1 MDVIAAIHGRRS
13 VRSYDPRPV
22 EHSLIEAVIEDAA
35 QAPPPFRG
43 MVPWAFNVIE
53 GVERIA
59 ACGARAMD
67 HARSHRPDGPGWDW
81 VERPGFKIFW
91 DAPVVIIIS
100 GPVGDCNRAGQNLML
115 SAHARGLGTCW
126 VGSPML
132 WLSTPEVR
140 AELGI
145 PATLTPV
152 AVLCLGYSAAVPE
165 AVNREKPP
173 IVWM

>member
-1 MDVIAAIHGRRS
+1 MRDPIGLMGRDGTGSNGPASRSSGVRLVSSLSRGRSAAANAPGRTLC
-13 VRSYDPRPV
+13 Y
-22 EHSLIEAVIEDAA
+22 
-35 QAPPPFRG
+35 
-43 MVPWAFNVIE
+43 
-53 GVERIA
+53 
-59 ACGARAMD
+59 RAID
-67 HARSHRPDGPGWDW
+67 DG
-81 VERPGFKIFW
+81 
-91 DAPVVIIIS
+91 
-100 GPVGDCNRAGQNLML
+100 NRAGQTLML

>member
-13 VRSYDPRPV
+13 IRSYDAKPV
-22 EHSLIEAVIEDAA
+22 ERDLIESVIEDAA

-43 MVPWAFNVIE
+43 MVPWAFNVIA

-59 ACGARAMD
+59 AYGARAMD
-67 HARSHRPDGPGWDW
+67 YARSHRPDGPGWDW

-132 WLSTPEVR
+132 WLGTPEVR
-140 AELGI
+140 AELGV
-145 PATLTPV
+145 PAGLRPV
-152 AVLCLGYSAAVPE
+152 AALCLGYPASVPDAVP
-165 AVNREKPP
+165 RDKPP
-173 IVWM
+173 IMWS